1 MTILEIIIITQLGKI
16 RTPLNFP
23 LRLKTTWIKDI
34 YKILD
39 ALSNV
44 GLWCGGLTK
53 QQSTAL
59 GHTLF

>member
-44 GLWCGGLTK
+44 GL
-53 QQSTAL
+53 
-59 GHTLF
+59 